1 MAALVAFAAQ
11 AQDRADR
18 QELTDPDSFTMILL
32 GDPQGYTKYDINQPL
47 FDLCTA
53 WIADS
58 VDHLNI
64 KAVLCT
70 GDLVEQNENI
80 VLNRKMLNQTSREM
94 WEAASHALA
103 RLDGKVPY
111 IISPGNHD
119 YGYRKAENSRTCF
132 PDYFPFERN
141 PAWRDVC
148 VATYP
153 NRNGAI
159 SLENAA
165 FAFDDPAWGGLLV
178 VTTEFLPRDEV
189 LDWAAALIDKP
200 EYRDRKVIFM
210 THAFLHERSAKRIEK
225 NSYELTPG
233 NTGAEIWRK
242 LIEPSPN
249 IRMVVCGHTGKPGDY
264 EDAVAYRVDKNR
276 AGHDVHQMMFN
287 VQILGGGWEGN
298 GGDGWLRIHAG
309 GKTITYK
316 APNQIGGSKS
326 FEAGKTTTLD
336 LRLTDGNVE
345 PGPEPDPGLEPDEE
359 FRNKSYQAMFFACMT
374 RKRSSRFRRAIL
386 LTTAH
391 PTYGSSMCIIGVTA
405 RRQNPG
411 SCRGAKAAVG
421 TTSTKPTGRMMPKT
435 DTCVGRGLL
444 PIFCTGG

>member
-53 WIADS
+53 WIADN

-103 RLDGKVPY
+103 RLDGKV
-111 IISPGNHD
+111 
-119 YGYRKAENSRTCF
+119 
-132 PDYFPFERN
+132 
-141 PAWRDVC
+141 
-148 VATYP
+148 
-153 NRNGAI
+153 
-159 SLENAA
+159 
-165 FAFDDPAWGGLLV
+165 AFDDPAWGGLLV

-298 GGDGWLRIHAG
+298 GGDGWLRILEFLPDG
-309 GKTITYK
+309 RTIKVRTYS
-316 APNQIGGSKS
+316 PLFGISS
-326 FEAGKTTTLD
+326 
-336 LRLTDGNVE
+336 LTKHLAHRTG
-345 PGPEPDPGLEPDEE
+345 
-359 FRNKSYQAMFFACMT
+359 ACD
-374 RKRSSRFRRAIL
+374 RFDMVIE
-386 LTTAH
+386 
-391 PTYGSSMCIIGVTA
+391 
-405 RRQNPG
+405 
-411 SCRGAKAAVG
+411 
-421 TTSTKPTGRMMPKT
+421 
-435 DTCVGRGLL
+435 
-444 PIFCTGG
+444 

>member
-53 WIADS
+53 WIADN

-103 RLDGKVPY
+103 R
-111 IISPGNHD
+111 
-119 YGYRKAENSRTCF
+119 
-132 PDYFPFERN
+132 
-141 PAWRDVC
+141 RDVC

-298 GGDGWLRIHAG
+298 GGDGWLRILEFLPDG
-309 GKTITYK
+309 RTIKVRTYS
-316 APNQIGGSKS
+316 PLFGISS
-326 FEAGKTTTLD
+326 
-336 LRLTDGNVE
+336 LTKHLAHRTG
-345 PGPEPDPGLEPDEE
+345 
-359 FRNKSYQAMFFACMT
+359 ACD
-374 RKRSSRFRRAIL
+374 RFDMVIE
-386 LTTAH
+386 
-391 PTYGSSMCIIGVTA
+391 
-405 RRQNPG
+405 
-411 SCRGAKAAVG
+411 
-421 TTSTKPTGRMMPKT
+421 
-435 DTCVGRGLL
+435 
-444 PIFCTGG
+444 

>member
-53 WIADS
+53 WIADN

-111 IISPGNHD
+111 IVSPGNHD

-276 AGHDVHQMMFN
+276 AGHDVHQRRNLFFPIN
-287 VQILGGGWEGN
+287 VINFILVYLHHVQI
-298 GGDGWLRIHAG
+298 I
-309 GKTITYK
+309 
-316 APNQIGGSKS
+316 
-326 FEAGKTTTLD
+326 
-336 LRLTDGNVE
+336 
-345 PGPEPDPGLEPDEE
+345 
-359 FRNKSYQAMFFACMT
+359 
-374 RKRSSRFRRAIL
+374 AIL
-386 LTTAH
+386 TYCHLLRFFLYHFCTTI
-391 PTYGSSMCIIGVTA
+391 YF
-405 RRQNPG
+405 
-411 SCRGAKAAVG
+411 
-421 TTSTKPTGRMMPKT
+421 TSEN
-435 DTCVGRGLL
+435 GLL
-444 PIFCTGG
+444 CSHRFTEIQTQFNGVSHSPIMRH